1 MSNERPS
8 NSQRQQPSVSA
19 VHNQQRQTPPRQPQK
34 PQQPPLPRPEP
45 PKKQCE
51 SPLQQHRPPPKA
63 PPPPPK
69 APPQRPPEA
78 NFVNRLLES
87 LHLGDLDAGDLL
99 LLGML
104 FFLWHQKAD
113 EELLIALGLLLIL

>member
-1 MSNERPS
+1 MYNDRSPHL
-8 NSQRQQPSVSA
+8 SQGKQQNGNCA
-19 VHNQQRQTPPRQPQK
+19 TTPNGKPQQK
-34 PQQPPLPRPEP
+34 PQQQKPLPRPESTHQHCNTP
-45 PKKQCE
+45 PK
-51 SPLQQHRPPPKA
+51 P

-69 APPQRPPEA
+69 PPPKPHHPPQRPPEA
-78 NFVNRLLES
+78 NFLNRLLES

-99 LLGML
+99 LLGLL